1 MKDKPVTIWCD
12 GVYVVNG
19 CNDWRHKWKRNG
31 WSRNGPN
38 ATKPETGEIKN
49 LDLWKEIDAKL
60 NASTGLTIAW
70 VKGRNGTVGN

>member
-1 MKDKPVTIWCD
+1 MEAQRLEPEWPE
-12 GVYVVNG
+12 
-19 CNDWRHKWKRNG
+19 RHEAGDRG
-31 WSRNGPN
+31 DQ
-38 ATKPETGEIKN
+38 N